1 MAMKIQNHKKLLFGV
16 IAAVVVLIALL
27 TGIGIYNTPENRVN
41 RHLELANKYLEEMDY
56 EQAVVEFAK
65 VIGIEPM
72 NVDAYLGKAQAHIGL
87 GDYDMAIE
95 TLKEGYLA
103 TQEDGRNGDV
113 LENLENCLEQYI
125 NTLLAEGK
133 DDEVRAL
140 IEKYKDVLAGT
151 DFDAFL
157 TQVETRMRETGYAS
171 LLSQVQEL
179 IIAENYEQV
188 NALVKT
194 PECQDMLNSL
204 QDDGS
209 YYYGE
214 RDQYGN
220 RDGVGTAVC
229 KGYRS
234 VYFYYGSWS
243 EGEKSG
249 QGLALNPSPDNPT
262 NPYGLFTGEWAHD
275 LPNGEGEER
284 YQVIQSELEGGTGR
298 DSLHRGLYKDGLFDG
313 DIYIEVTWADE
324 GVVSY
329 QGTAKNGVWEL
340 QSEVEDGEAVMWNN
354 LTDPT
359 SSGMWSTIEDN
370 KDNGVTW
377 VLPSSYKEEE

>member
-1 MAMKIQNHKKLLFGV
+1 MAMKIQNYKKLLFGV

-65 VIGIEPM
+65 VIEIEPM

-103 TQEDGRNGDV
+103 TQEDGRSGDV

-125 NTLLAEGK
+125 DALLAEGK

-157 TQVETRMRETGYAS
+157 TQMEMHLKEIGYAS
-171 LLSQVQEL
+171 LLSAMQEL
-179 IIAENYEQV
+179 IIAEDYEQA
-188 NALVKT
+188 NELIQQQ
-194 PECQDMLNSL
+194 EYQDMIASL
-204 QDDGS
+204 QEDES
-209 YYYGE
+209 YYCGE
-214 RDQYGN
+214 YDQNGKRSGTGIAVYVGN
-220 RDGVGTAVC
+220 DGA
-229 KGYRS
+229 
-234 VYFYYGSWS
+234 YFYYGSWS
-243 EGEKSG
+243 GGERNG
-249 QGLALNPSPDNPT
+249 QGLALTTFSLDHPAAL
-262 NPYGLFTGEWAHD
+262 YGLYTGEWAND
-275 LPNGEGEER
+275 LPNGKGEQR
-284 YQVIQSELEGGTGR
+284 YHVIQGELQERQGLF
-298 DSLHRGLYKDGLFDG
+298 SLYQGSFCDGLYDGE
-313 DIYIEVTWADE
+313 IYVEVTSEDE

-329 QGTAKNGVWEL
+329 RGTAKNGVWEL
-340 QSEVEDGEAVMWNN
+340 QSEVEDGEAVV
-354 LTDPT
+354 LICEDGE
-359 SSGMWSTIEDN
+359 SSDQWMELEYN
-370 KDNGVTW
+370 KNRGVTW
-377 VLPSSYKEEE
+377 LFPSSYWEEE